1 MLVEV
6 VIGRWFNVNS
16 AIYYVIYMNE
26 LPTRV
31 IRWMTF
37 VCENVVGV
45 GSEVVAK

>member
-6 VIGRWFNVNS
+6 IVGRWFDVNL
-16 AIYYVIYMNE
+16 AIYDVVYVNE

-31 IRWMTF
+31 VRWMTF

-45 GSEVVAK
+45 SSEVVTK